1 MNLYEIATE
10 YRIAFDQL
18 SEMDGVTHEII
29 ADTLSHVQDE
39 FNDKAIALTS
49 YFKNLEAEAS
59 AIKEA
64 EKNMYERRKSI
75 EKRIDGMREYLK
87 NQMISAKINKIS
99 CPYFSVTLSRS
110 KSSVKIIDESMIPK
124 YFIREKTI
132 REPMKDEILKA
143 GGCEGAEI
151 IEGYSLKIK

>member
-18 SEMDGVTHEII
+18 SEMEGVTHEII
-29 ADTLSHVQDE
+29 ADTLSHLSDE

-64 EKNMYERRKSI
+64 EKNMYERRKAI
-75 EKRIDGMREYLK
+75 ERKIEGMRDYLK
-87 NQMISAKINKIS
+87 NQMIAAKISKIS
-99 CPYFSVTLSRS
+99 CPYFSVTLSKS
-110 KSSVKIIDESMIPK
+110 KGSVKIIDESKIPQS
-124 YFIREKTI
+124 FMREKTI
-132 REPMKDEILKA
+132 REPMKDEIFKA
-143 GGCEGAEI
+143 GGCEGAEV